1 MNRGIRR
8 CGMLFRY
15 EEASE
20 GQALHTTTP
29 PQQTCWHA
37 TEGHKKAPKLR
48 ATHARTHIWATW
60 CAPSRTQAKSSG
72 RIEDTSTISE
82 HFAHITHPSRA
93 SSSPTSRTTA
103 MTTAQAVSHTGT
115 CYNCYRTHTCGTRA
129 RSPTSVVTTLRLK
142 ILFIAH
148 RIYGTTFEF
157 PHPHPRRHRS
167 WHPSTPGQR
176 AVLHQGAPSSLHV
189 PSFN

>member
-1 MNRGIRR
+1 MKDR
-8 CGMLFRY
+8 LY
-15 EEASE
+15 
-20 GQALHTTTP
+20 TP
-29 PQQTCWHA
+29 PRPHSNHA
-37 TEGHKKAPKLR
+37 GMQRKVTRKPPNFAR
-48 ATHARTHIWATW
+48 RTHARTYGQRG
-60 CAPSRTQAKSSG
+60 APPQELRQSPAAG
-72 RIEDTSTISE
+72 LRIRRQYHSE

-93 SSSPTSRTTA
+93 SSSPTSRRHR
-103 MTTAQAVSHTGT
+103 QSVRDLLS

-167 WHPSTPGQR
+167 WHQHAGREQSC
-176 AVLHQGAPSSLHV
+176 LHRFMFLHLI
-189 PSFN
+189 SRDKA

>member
-93 SSSPTSRTTA
+93 SSSPTSRRHR
-103 MTTAQAVSHTGT
+103 QSVRDLLS

-167 WHPSTPGQR
+167 RGTTTPAESSPAPG
-176 AVLHQGAPSSLHV
+176 GAFIASC
-189 PSFN
+189 SFI